1 MRIYLQT
8 PPNNEGNPRYFHLLL
23 QEDLIDGWTLVK
35 ESGIQGASGKV
46 TKTHYTTHDQAL
58 SALIKSRDSQIKRG
72 YHVVFV
78 RGEQA
83 PA

>member
-1 MRIYLQT
+1 MRIYMQT
-8 PPNNEGNPRYFHLLL
+8 PPRADGNPRYYHLFL

-35 ESGIQGASGKV
+35 ENGLQGSSGRV
-46 TKTHYTTHDQAL
+46 TKIHFKDREEAL
-58 SALIKSRDSQIKRG
+58 TALIKARDAQVKRG

-78 RGEQA
+78 KGEQA

>member
-8 PPNNEGNPRYFHLLL
+8 APNIDGNPRFFHLFL
-23 QEDLIDGWTLVK
+23 QEDLIEGWTLVK
-35 ESGIQGASGKV
+35 ENGIQGSSGKI
-46 TKTHYTTHDQAL
+46 TKIHFTDHDQAL
-58 SALIKSRDSQIKRG
+58 TALIKARDSQIKRG
-72 YHVVFV
+72 YHVVFM

>member
-8 PPNNEGNPRYFHLLL
+8 APNIDGNPRYSHLFL
-23 QEDLIDGWTLVK
+23 QEDLIEGWTLVK
-35 ESGIQGASGKV
+35 ENGIQGSSGKV
-46 TKTHYTTHDQAL
+46 TKVYFEDHDQAL
-58 SALIKSRDSQIKRG
+58 EALIKARDSQIKRG
-72 YHVVFV
+72 YHVVFM

>member
-8 PPNNEGNPRYFHLLL
+8 PPNAEGNPRYYHLFL

-35 ESGIQGASGKV
+35 ENGQQGSPGRV
-46 TKTHYTTHDQAL
+46 TKIHFNDRDHAL
-58 SALIKSRDSQIKRG
+58 AALIKARDAQIKRG
-72 YHVVFV
+72 YYVVFIK
-78 RGEQA
+78 GEQA

>member
-8 PPNNEGNPRYFHLLL
+8 PPGADGNPRSYHLFL

-35 ESGIQGASGKV
+35 ENGQQGSPGKV
-46 TKTHYTTHDQAL
+46 TKIHFNDRDHAL
-58 SALIKSRDSQIKRG
+58 TAMIKARDAQLKRG
-72 YHVVFV
+72 YHVVFIV
-78 RGEQA
+78 GEQA

>member
-8 PPNNEGNPRYFHLLL
+8 PPNTDGNPRYYHLFL
-23 QEDLIDGWTLVK
+23 QKDLINGWTLVK
-35 ESGIQGASGKV
+35 ENGIQGSSGKV
-46 TKTHYTTHDQAL
+46 TKLHFDDHDQAL
-58 SALIKSRDSQIKRG
+58 NALVKARDSQVRRG
-72 YHVVFV
+72 YQVVFM

>member
-8 PPNNEGNPRYFHLLL
+8 PPTVEGNPRYYHLFL

-35 ESGIQGASGKV
+35 ESGIQGSSGRI
-46 TKTHYTTHDQAL
+46 TKIHFTDHEHAL
-58 SALIKSRDSQIKRG
+58 AALIKARDSQIKRG
-72 YHVVFV
+72 YHVVFI

>member
-8 PPNNEGNPRYFHLLL
+8 PPNADGNPRYFHLLL

-35 ESGIQGASGKV
+35 ENGIQGSSGKV
-46 TKTHYTTHDQAL
+46 TKIHYADHDQAL
-58 SALIKSRDSQIKRG
+58 AALIKTRDSQIKRG
-72 YHVVFV
+72 YRVVFM

>member
-8 PPNNEGNPRYFHLLL
+8 APNIEGNPRYSHLFL
-23 QEDLIDGWTLVK
+23 QEDLIEGWTLVK
-35 ESGIQGASGKV
+35 ENGIQGSSGKI
-46 TKTHYTTHDQAL
+46 TKVHYADHDLAL
-58 SALIKSRDSQIKRG
+58 AALIKARDSQIKRG
-72 YHVVFV
+72 YHVVFM

>member
-8 PPNNEGNPRYFHLLL
+8 PPKTDGNPRYSHLFL
-23 QEDLIDGWTLVK
+23 QEDLIDGWTLIK
-35 ESGIQGASGKV
+35 ETGIQGSSGKI
-46 TKTHYTTHDQAL
+46 TKIHFADHEQAL
-58 SALIKSRDSQIKRG
+58 TALIKARDSQIKRG
-72 YHVVFV
+72 YHVVFM

>member
-8 PPNNEGNPRYFHLLL
+8 PPHADGNPRYFHLLL

-35 ESGIQGASGKV
+35 ENGIQGSSGKV
-46 TKTHYTTHDQAL
+46 TKTHYASHEQAL
-58 SALIKSRDSQIKRG
+58 AALIKTRDSQIKRG
-72 YHVVFV
+72 YHVVFM

>member
-1 MRIYLQT
+1 MRIYMQT
-8 PPNNEGNPRYFHLLL
+8 PPQADGNPRYYHLFL

-35 ESGIQGASGKV
+35 ENGLQGSSGRV
-46 TKTHYTTHDQAL
+46 TKIHFKDHEEAL
-58 SALIKSRDSQIKRG
+58 TALIKARDVQVKRG

-78 RGEQA
+78 KGEQA

>member
-8 PPNNEGNPRYFHLLL
+8 APNIDGSPRYSHLFL
-23 QEDLIDGWTLVK
+23 QEDLIEGWTLVK
-35 ESGIQGASGKV
+35 ENGIQGSSGKV
-46 TKTHYTTHDQAL
+46 TKMYFENHDQAL
-58 SALIKSRDSQIKRG
+58 AALIKARDSQIKRG
-72 YHVVFV
+72 YHVVFM

>member
-8 PPNNEGNPRYFHLLL
+8 PPNAEGNPRYYQLLL

-35 ESGIQGASGKV
+35 ENGIQGSSGKV
-46 TKTHYTTHDQAL
+46 TKVHYTDRDQAL
-58 SALIKSRDSQIKRG
+58 AALIKTRDSQIKRG
-72 YHVVFV
+72 YHVVFM

>member
-8 PPNNEGNPRYFHLLL
+8 LPTVDGNPRYYHLFL

-35 ESGIQGASGKV
+35 ENGIQGSSGKV
-46 TKTHYTTHDQAL
+46 TKMHFNDHDQAL
-58 SALIKSRDSQIKRG
+58 AALIKARDSQIKRG
-72 YHVVFV
+72 YHVVFM

>member
-8 PPNNEGNPRYFHLLL
+8 PPNSDGNPRYFHLLL

-35 ESGIQGASGKV
+35 ENGVQGSSGKV
-46 TKTHYTTHDQAL
+46 TKIHYPSHDQAL
-58 SALIKSRDSQIKRG
+58 AGLIKARDSQIKRG
-72 YHVVFV
+72 YHVVFM

-83 PA
+83 PT

>member
-8 PPNNEGNPRYFHLLL
+8 PPKIDGNPRYSHLFL

-35 ESGIQGASGKV
+35 ENGIQGSSGKI
-46 TKTHYTTHDQAL
+46 TKIHFTDHEQAL
-58 SALIKSRDSQIKRG
+58 TALIKARDSQIKRG
-72 YHVVFV
+72 YHVVFM

>member
-8 PPNNEGNPRYFHLLL
+8 APNIDGNPRFSHLFL

-35 ESGIQGASGKV
+35 ENGIQGSSGKIN
-46 TKTHYTTHDQAL
+46 KIHYADHHQAL
-58 SALIKSRDSQIKRG
+58 TALIKARDSQIKRG
-72 YHVVFV
+72 YHVVFI

>member
-8 PPNNEGNPRYFHLLL
+8 PPGADGNPRYYHLFL

-35 ESGIQGASGKV
+35 ENGQQGSPGKV
-46 TKTHYTTHDQAL
+46 TKIHFNDKDHAL
-58 SALIKSRDSQIKRG
+58 TAMIKARDAQLKRG

-78 RGEQA
+78 KGEQA

>member
-8 PPNNEGNPRYFHLLL
+8 PPNAEGNPRYYHLLL

-35 ESGIQGASGKV
+35 ENGIQGSSGKL
-46 TKTHYTTHDQAL
+46 TKIHYADHDQAL
-58 SALIKSRDSQIKRG
+58 TALIKARDSQIKRG
-72 YHVVFV
+72 YHVVFM

>member
-8 PPNNEGNPRYFHLLL
+8 APNIDGNPRYSHLFL

-35 ESGIQGASGKV
+35 ENGIQGSSGKI
-46 TKTHYTTHDQAL
+46 TKIHFTDHEQAL
-58 SALIKSRDSQIKRG
+58 TALIKARDSQIKRG
-72 YHVVFV
+72 YHIVFM

>member
-8 PPNNEGNPRYFHLLL
+8 PPNADGNPRYYHIFL

-35 ESGIQGASGKV
+35 ENGIQGSSGKV
-46 TKTHYTTHDQAL
+46 TKTHYPDHDLAL
-58 SALIKSRDSQIKRG
+58 AGLIKARDSQIKRG
-72 YHVVFV
+72 YHVVFL

>member
-8 PPNNEGNPRYFHLLL
+8 APNIDGNPRYSHLFL
-23 QEDLIDGWTLVK
+23 QEDLIEGWTLVK
-35 ESGIQGASGKV
+35 ENGIQGSPGKI
-46 TKTHYTTHDQAL
+46 TKIHFANHDQAL
-58 SALIKSRDSQIKRG
+58 TALIKARDSQIKRG
-72 YHVVFV
+72 YHIVFM

>member
-8 PPNNEGNPRYFHLLL
+8 PPGADGNPRFYHLFI
-23 QEDLIDGWTLVK
+23 QEDLIEGWTLVK
-35 ESGIQGASGKV
+35 ESGIQGSSGKA
-46 TKTHYTTHDQAL
+46 TKIHFNDWDQAL
-58 SALIKSRDSQIKRG
+58 TALIKTRDSQIKRG

>member
-8 PPNNEGNPRYFHLLL
+8 APNIDGNPRFYHLFL
-23 QEDLIDGWTLVK
+23 QEDLIEGWTLVK
-35 ESGIQGASGKV
+35 ENGIQGSSGKI
-46 TKTHYTTHDQAL
+46 TKIHFENHDEAL
-58 SALIKSRDSQIKRG
+58 TALIKARDSQIKRG
-72 YHVVFV
+72 YHVVFM

>member
-1 MRIYLQT
+1 MRIYMQT
-8 PPNNEGNPRYFHLLL
+8 PPQADGNPRYYHLFL

-35 ESGIQGASGKV
+35 ENGLQGSSGRV
-46 TKTHYTTHDQAL
+46 TKIHFKDREEAL
-58 SALIKSRDSQIKRG
+58 TALIKARDAQVKRG

-78 RGEQA
+78 KGEQA